1 MSFFTEWF
9 GFGSLPG
16 SGDVRAENN
25 AAAAKEKAAEAE
37 KKAAEAQQN
46 AEEAKKAA
54 AEADA
59 KVAGLKQAPPVD
71 VPKTVVGG
79 RRSKQK
85 FSKKRKGGKK
95 RVRTNKK
102 HR

>member
-1 MSFFTEWF
+1 MSFFPEWF

-25 AAAAKEKAAEAE
+25 AAEAE
-37 KKAAEAQQN
+37 KK

-102 HR
+102 H

>member
-1 MSFFTEWF
+1 MYMGSIFPDWF
-9 GFGSLPG
+9 GFGSG
-16 SGDVRAENN
+16 SGDVAGAEKT

-37 KKAAEAQQN
+37 KK

-59 KVAGLKQAPPVD
+59 KVAVLKQAPPVD
-71 VPKTVVGG
+71 VPKTVGG

>member
-1 MSFFTEWF
+1 MGFFPEWF

-16 SGDVRAENN
+16 SGDVGAENN
-25 AAAAKEKAAEAE
+25 AAEAE
-37 KKAAEAQQN
+37 KKAEEAKKAAAEAEKK

-59 KVAGLKQAPPVD
+59 KVAELKQTPPVD

>member
-1 MSFFTEWF
+1 MYMSILSYF
-9 GFGSLPG
+9 GFGSG
-16 SGDVRAENN
+16 SLSDDAEG
-25 AAAAKEKAAEAE
+25 AKKKTEDAE
-37 KKAAEAQQN
+37 KKAAEAK
-46 AEEAKKAA
+46 EAA
-54 AEADA
+54 AKADA
-59 KVAGLKQAPPVD
+59 ELAELKQKQATSPGD
-71 VPKTVVGG
+71 VPKTAGGG